1 MKSCLSLP
9 VGVKNA
15 QNLSHIEEFCEAVLS
30 GEFTLSPPH
39 CLYSFHNYPLELYH
53 FIRSEIADSFFANY
67 IIPFHRRDTAR
78 GTFSIEI
85 YLA

>member
-30 GEFTLSPPH
+30 GEFTLSPP
-39 CLYSFHNYPLELYH
+39 PIV
-53 FIRSEIADSFFANY
+53 FIVS
-67 IIPFHRRDTAR
+67 II
-78 GTFSIEI
+78 I
-85 YLA
+85 L